1 MQFVCFAVLLLVE
14 LSVGELEIEA
24 LLWVKKGIQSDPSG
38 KVLVSWDPKSLES
51 DGCPKDWY
59 GIGCSNGSV
68 TSIKLNDLGL
78 VGEFQFSAISG
89 LKKLQNLTISNNQLS
104 GTLTKEIG
112 LLQSLQSLDLSLNL
126 FTGSVPAQFTT
137 LKNLV
142 LANVS
147 FNSMGGEIPSG
158 FASLELLKYLD
169 FRSNGFVGDV
179 MGLLGQLDSTLY
191 VDLSSNMFSG
201 TLDLG
206 LGNPD
211 FISSI
216 RYLNI
221 SHNNLTGELF
231 PHDGIPYFD
240 SLEMFDATDNHFV
253 GNVPSFR
260 FVVSLRVLKISNNQL
275 SGSLPQGLL
284 QESSMILSELDLSHN
299 HLQGP
304 IGSLTSENLRTLN
317 LSYNKLSGSLPSRVG
332 HCAIIDLSH
341 NMFSGDLSRIQS
353 WGNYIEVIDLSSNE
367 LTGFLPNQTSQF
379 MRLISIKISNNSIGG
394 VLPPVLGTYPELEVI
409 DFSVN
414 QLGGSLL
421 PTLFN
426 STKLTEINLSLN
438 KFSGMIPTDE
448 VSSQNYSLVALNL
461 SYNELMGSFP
471 ELGRFHLMENLDL
484 SNNHLQGGIPDDL
497 PDTIKEFNISYN
509 NLSGIVPGSLQKFP
523 SSSFHP
529 GNYLLVLPNEA
540 SSVKDDDN
548 LGLRRHGSHMQSA
561 TRTGIIAG
569 VVGGASILV
578 ILVLVIFCRVHKQR
592 VITTST
598 ETGGKKVGAESG
610 HERRDVS
617 SAVDERKDCE
627 FQESARKTEVVVP
640 CPVST
645 TQSANTSPTV
655 LSHQPENSNSLKV
668 CSPGKLAGDLHLY
681 GNSLKFT
688 AEELSAAPA
697 EAIGMS
703 CHGTLFK
710 AVLASHHVLAV
721 KLLKEGIA
729 KGRKE
734 FTREAKKLGNIRHP
748 NLVSLQ
754 GFYWGPKEHEK
765 LIITKYIDAPCLALY
780 IHGTDPITLPPLSL
794 KKRLKI
800 AIDITR
806 CLTYLHNESAIPHGN
821 LKSTNILIEIP
832 TTNTLLTDYSLHRL
846 LTSAGTAEQV
856 LNAGALS
863 YRPPEFANMTK
874 PCPSLMSDV
883 YAFGVIL
890 LELLTGRRSVDII
903 QGNPQ
908 VVDLSEWASLMA
920 EENRENECFDAE
932 IMGTQGVESVPKG
945 LTSMLRIALKCI
957 LPAAERPDMKMVFE
971 DLSTIALS

>member
-1 MQFVCFAVLLLVE
+1 MQFICFVLLLLVQ
-14 LSVGELEIEA
+14 LSAGESQIDA
-24 LLWVKKGIQSDPSG
+24 LLEVKKGIQIDPSG
-38 KVLVSWDPKSLES
+38 KVHVSWDPKSLES

-59 GIGCSNGSV
+59 GIGCSNGRV
-68 TSIKLNDLGL
+68 TSITLNDLGL

-89 LKKLQNLTISNNQLS
+89 LQNLHNLSISSNQLS

-112 LLQSLQSLDLSLNL
+112 LLQSLQSLDLSRNL
-126 FTGSVPAQFTT
+126 FKGPVPTQFTT
-137 LKNLV
+137 LKSLV
-142 LANVS
+142 LANLS
-147 FNSMGGEIPSG
+147 FNSLGGEIPSG
-158 FASLELLKYLD
+158 FSSLETLRYLD
-169 FRSNGFVGDV
+169 FRSNGFIGDV
-179 MGLLGQLDSTLY
+179 MGLLGQIDSALY

-201 TLDLG
+201 TLDIG

-216 RYLNI
+216 QYLNI
-221 SHNNLTGELF
+221 SHNKLTGELF

-240 SLEMFDATDNHFV
+240 SLEVFDATDNQFV
-253 GNVPSFR
+253 GNVPSFS
-260 FVVSLRVLKISNNQL
+260 FIVSLRVLKISNNQL
-275 SGSLPQGLL
+275 AGSLPQGLL

-299 HLQGP
+299 HLEGP
-304 IGSLTSENLRTLN
+304 VGSITSENLRTLN
-317 LSYNKLSGSLPSRVG
+317 LSYNKLSGPLPLRIG

-379 MRLISIKISNNSIGG
+379 LRLTSIKISNNSVGG

-414 QLGGSLL
+414 QLSGSLL
-421 PTLFN
+421 LTLFN
-426 STKLTEINLSLN
+426 STKLTEINLSFN
-438 KFSGMIPTDE
+438 KFSGTIPTD
-448 VSSQNYSLVALNL
+448 VISSLNYSLVVLNL
-461 SYNELMGSFP
+461 SYNELTGYLP
-471 ELGRFHLMENLDL
+471 IELGRFHLLENLDL
-484 SNNHLQGGIPDDL
+484 SNNRLEGGIPDDL
-497 PDTIKEFNISYN
+497 PDTIREFNVSYN

-529 GNYLLVLPNEA
+529 GNYLLILPNEGSLA
-540 SSVKDDDN
+540 KGAGN
-548 LGLRRHGSHMQSA
+548 LSLMRHGSHIKSA
-561 TRTGIIAG
+561 IRKAIIAG

-578 ILVLVIFCRVHKQR
+578 ILVLLVFCRVHQER
-592 VITTST
+592 VNSTSA
-598 ETGGKKVGAESG
+598 ETGGRKVGADSG
-610 HERRDVS
+610 QEHRDVP
-617 SAVDERKDCE
+617 SAVDEKKDHE
-627 FQESARKTEVVVP
+627 FQESARKTEVVP

-645 TQSANTSPTV
+645 TQSANTSH
-655 LSHQPENSNSLKV
+655 HQSESSSSLKV

-681 GNSLKFT
+681 GTSLKFT

-697 EAIGMS
+697 EPIDMS
-703 CHGTLFK
+703 CHGTLYK
-710 AVLASHHVLAV
+710 AVLASGHVLAV

-734 FTREAKKLGNIRHP
+734 FAREAKKLGNIRHP

-765 LIITKYIDAPCLALY
+765 LIITKYIDAPSLALY
-780 IHGTDPITLPPLSL
+780 IHGTDLRTLPPLSL
-794 KKRLKI
+794 EKRLKI
-800 AIDITR
+800 AIETAR

-832 TTNTLLTDYSLHRL
+832 TTHTLLTDYSLHRL

-856 LNAGALS
+856 LNAGALG

-890 LELLTGRRSVDII
+890 LELLTGRRSADII
-903 QGNPQ
+903 PGNPE
-908 VVDLSEWASLMA
+908 VVDLSEWVRLMA
-920 EENRENECFDAE
+920 EENRENECFDPE
-932 IMGTQGVESVPKG
+932 ILGTRGVEGVPKG
-945 LTSMLRIALKCI
+945 LTSMLEIALKCV

-971 DLSTIALS
+971 DLSSVAL

>member
-1 MQFVCFAVLLLVE
+1 MQFICFVVLLLVE
-14 LSVGELEIEA
+14 LSVGELEIDS
-24 LLWVKKGIQSDPSG
+24 LLEVKKGIQSDPSG

-59 GIGCSNGSV
+59 GIVCSNGSV
-68 TSIKLNDLGL
+68 TSITLNDLGL
-78 VGEFQFSAISG
+78 VGELQFSAISG
-89 LKKLQNLTISNNQLS
+89 LKKLQNLSISNNQLS

-112 LLQSLQSLDLSLNL
+112 LLQSLQSLDLSRNL
-126 FTGSVPAQFTT
+126 FTGSVPTQFTT

-169 FRSNGFVGDV
+169 FRWNGFVGDV
-179 MGLLGQLDSTLY
+179 MALLGQLDSALH

-216 RYLNI
+216 QYLNI

-240 SLEMFDATDNHFV
+240 SLEVFDATDNHFV
-253 GNVPSFR
+253 GNVPSFS
-260 FVVSLRVLKISNNQL
+260 FVVSLRVLKIRNNQL
-275 SGSLPQGLL
+275 SGSMPQGLL

-299 HLQGP
+299 HLEGP
-304 IGSLTSENLRTLN
+304 IGSITSENLRTLN
-317 LSYNKLSGSLPSRVG
+317 LSYNRLSGPLPTRVG
-332 HCAIIDLSH
+332 HCAILDLSH
-341 NMFSGDLSRIQS
+341 NMFSGDLSRIQN

-379 MRLISIKISNNSIGG
+379 LRLASIKISNNSLGG

-414 QLGGSLL
+414 QLSGSLL

-438 KFSGMIPTDE
+438 KFSGMIPTDAT
-448 VSSQNYSLVALNL
+448 SSQNYSLIGLNL
-461 SYNELMGSFP
+461 SYNELTGSLPP

-484 SNNHLQGGIPDDL
+484 SNNDLEGGIPDDL
-497 PDTIKEFNISYN
+497 PDTMKEFNVSYN
-509 NLSGIVPGSLQKFP
+509 NLSGIVPGRLQNFP

-529 GNYLLVLPNEA
+529 GNYLLILPNEA
-540 SSVKDDDN
+540 SSAKGDGN
-548 LGLRRHGSHMQSA
+548 LSLRRHGSHMKSA
-561 TRTGIIAG
+561 TRTAIIVG

-578 ILVLVIFCRVHKQR
+578 ILVLVIFCRVHRER
-592 VITTST
+592 VNTTSK
-598 ETGGKKVGAESG
+598 ETGGEKVGAESG
-610 HERRDVS
+610 HQHRDVS
-617 SAVDERKDCE
+617 SAVDERKDRD
-627 FQESARKTEVVVP
+627 FQESTRKTEVVP
-640 CPVST
+640 CPVSI

-655 LSHQPENSNSLKV
+655 LCHQPENSNSLKV

-681 GNSLKFT
+681 GNSMKFT

-703 CHGTLFK
+703 CHGTLYK
-710 AVLASHHVLAV
+710 AVLASGHLLAV

-734 FTREAKKLGNIRHP
+734 FAREAKKLGNIRHP

-765 LIITKYIDAPCLALY
+765 LIITKYIEAPCLALY
-780 IHGTDPITLPPLSL
+780 INGTDPRTLPPLSL
-794 KKRLKI
+794 GKRLKI
-800 AIDITR
+800 AIDIAR

-821 LKSTNILIEIP
+821 LKSTNILIEIL

-846 LTSAGTAEQV
+846 LTSVGTAEQV
-856 LNAGALS
+856 LNAGALG
-863 YRPPEFANMTK
+863 YRPPEFANMNK

-883 YAFGVIL
+883 YAFGIIL
-890 LELLTGRRSVDII
+890 LELLTGRRSADII
-903 QGNPQ
+903 PGNPE
-908 VVDLSEWASLMA
+908 VVDLSEWVRLMA
-920 EENRENECFDAE
+920 EDNRENECFDAE
-932 IMGTQGVESVPKG
+932 ILGTQGVGSVSKG
-945 LTSMLRIALKCI
+945 LTSMLQIALKCI
-957 LPAAERPDMKMVFE
+957 LSAAERPDMKMVFE
-971 DLSTIALS
+971 DLSSVAL